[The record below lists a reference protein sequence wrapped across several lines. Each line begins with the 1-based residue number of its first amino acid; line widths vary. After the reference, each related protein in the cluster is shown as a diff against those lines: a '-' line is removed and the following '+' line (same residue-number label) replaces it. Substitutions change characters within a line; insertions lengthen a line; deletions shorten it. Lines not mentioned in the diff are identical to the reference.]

1 MRARPAHCCALGA
14 LLSLAIVACD
24 GGGSPLDA
32 STRVDASVCDGE
44 PRVGCPCDEPG
55 RVICRS
61 PGPDLFCTGEVWG
74 GSADG
79 PCPGL
84 DGGPRADA
92 GSSSADDA
100 GVEDDAGS
108 EPDASA
114 DDAGTD
120 GGASAAADAGAPD
133 AGTPATATH
142 CIDIDVSNTCDM
154 TVTPREITI
163 PAGQTAYFCWR
174 NRSSDYPVDV
184 WLSYGGGYT
193 DLAPGA
199 TWNEPPGHCLG
210 PTAHTEYADISTAC
224 SEFRFLIRCL

>member
-1 MRARPAHCCALGA
+1 MHAQPSRWCALGA
-14 LLSLAIVACD
+14 MLSISIVTACD
-24 GGGSPLDA
+24 DRGSALDASARVDSSVCDSCLDAGPLPDAGASSVADAAMGSDAGSELDA
-32 STRVDASVCDGE
+32 STH
-44 PRVGCPCDEPG
+44 
-55 RVICRS
+55 
-61 PGPDLFCTGEVWG
+61 
-74 GSADG
+74 
-79 PCPGL
+79 
-84 DGGPRADA
+84 DA
-92 GSSSADDA
+92 GS
-100 GVEDDAGS
+100 
-108 EPDASA
+108 
-114 DDAGTD
+114 D
-120 GGASAAADAGAPD
+120 GGTSAASDAGAAD

-174 NRSSDYPVDV
+174 NRSRDYPVDV